1 MAESRQDRAMPRPGA
16 VIGITGNI
24 ATGKSTVASILSE
37 GDVRVIDA
45 DQVVHDL
52 YADPGSALVQAM
64 AAEFGRDTIAGDGTV
79 DRAALGDVVFN
90 DARALER
97 LEALVHPAVVTEVER
112 LVHAMPL
119 GAPVAIEAIKLIESD
134 LVAMLDAVWLVVATP
149 ALQLERLCA
158 KGMTSRAARRRI
170 DAQAPPHEKIAHL
183 RRQRGMDVPVTLL
196 ENSGDLTDLRARVA
210 QAWMKTEAQ
219 LRDTKEY

>member
-1 MAESRQDRAMPRPGA
+1 MSEKWRDRAAQQERFI
-16 VIGITGNI
+16 IGITGNI
-24 ATGKSTVASILSE
+24 ATGKSTVACILSE
-37 GDVRVIDA
+37 RDVRVIDA

-52 YADPGSALVQAM
+52 YADPGSALVQAL
-64 AAEFGRDTIAGDGTV
+64 AAEFGRNTIAGDGTV

-97 LEALVHPAVVTEVER
+97 LETLVHPAVVTEVES
-112 LVHAMPL
+112 LVQAMPI
-119 GAPVAIEAIKLIESD
+119 GAPVAVEAIKLIESD
-134 LVAMLDAVWLVVATP
+134 LVAMLDAVWIVVATP

-183 RRQRGMDVPVTLL
+183 RRQRGTDVPVTLL
-196 ENSGDLTDLRARVA
+196 ENSGDLTELRARVA